1 MNLSEY
7 TQDLVAKYVFDAT
20 AFPASPSTFLNV
32 CTSNPLA
39 DGSGATFA
47 IDAEPVTF
55 HSTYTITEVDGVFTM
70 NDAPVVL
77 SGLPSGTYTHFAIF
91 DAASGGN
98 MLAFGSLSV
107 PISGTIVSFNT
118 NTLSVGVSGNAS
130 HYLAEQV
137 LDWMLD
143 NGTPTPP
150 AAVKVG
156 LSLTPILRAGTGL
169 TEPGTGYL
177 RQDFVA
183 TAPVFDVNLGTSV
196 FNASFIAFGPALSNW
211 NNISHIGLFDSA
223 GPLLFHGALTSPRT
237 VEIGEG
243 ISWAVS
249 GLEVRVR

>member
-1 MNLSEY
+1 MNFSEY
-7 TQDLVAKYVFDAT
+7 AQDLVAKFVFAAT
-20 AFPASPSTFLNV
+20 AFPASPSVFLNV

-55 HSTYTITEVDGVFTM
+55 HSTYTVTEVDGVFTM

-77 SGLPSGTYTHFAIF
+77 SGLPLDTYTHFALF
-91 DAASGGN
+91 DAATGGN
-98 MLAFGSLSV
+98 MLAYGALSV
-107 PISGTIVSFNT
+107 PISGTTVSFNT
-118 NTLSVGVSGNAS
+118 NTLSVGMSGNAS
-130 HYLAEQV
+130 HYLAQQV

-143 NGTPTPP
+143 NGTSTPP
-150 AAVKVG
+150 SAIELG
-156 LSLTPILRAGTGL
+156 LSLTPILRSGAGL

-183 TAPVFDVNLGTSV
+183 TTPVFDLSLGTSA
-196 FNASFIAFGPALSNW
+196 FNANFIAFGPALSNW
-211 NNISHIGLFDSA
+211 NNISHVGLFDSA

-243 ISWAVS
+243 VSWAVS